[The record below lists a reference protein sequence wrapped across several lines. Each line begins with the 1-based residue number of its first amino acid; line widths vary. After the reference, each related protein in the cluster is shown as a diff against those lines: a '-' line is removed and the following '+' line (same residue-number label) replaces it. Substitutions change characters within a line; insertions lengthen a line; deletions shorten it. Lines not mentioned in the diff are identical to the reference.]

1 MAVIVDLTCIFST
14 VRNISGVKKN
24 FPFLPP
30 HGREL
35 AVDEEITI
43 FGNVLESLSRSN
55 DRFGTRDQDAFQET
69 LKRDWLEIRNTP
81 APIFT
86 DEVTTGDD
94 AVKTLGINTGSV
106 VVNDPCWESSI
117 TI

>member
-1 MAVIVDLTCIFST
+1 MPAFVDLTCIFST
-14 VRNISGVKKN
+14 VKNISGVAKI

-30 HGREL
+30 HGRTL
-35 AVDEEITI
+35 AVDEEITV
-43 FGNVLESLSRSN
+43 FGNILEALTRSN
-55 DRFGTRDQDAFQET
+55 DRFGNRDQDAFEEA
-69 LKRDWLEIRNTP
+69 LRRDWLEIRNTP
-81 APIFT
+81 SPIFT
-86 DEVTTGDD
+86 DEVTTGPD